1 MGTPRYLKF
10 LNTLGFKTYSTLFD
24 ESYDDI
30 LDINQRMQSVIDL
43 INHLKNITFDIQ
55 ALKQIQEHNLINL
68 IKLRNQDTYEK
79 FLGLFDVRNI

>member
-1 MGTPRYLKF
+1 
-10 LNTLGFKTYSTLFD
+10 
-24 ESYDDI
+24 
-30 LDINQRMQSVIDL
+30 MQSVIDL